1 MTASSA
7 RSWSSGK
14 VAGPILITHTSND
27 RAVGI
32 AYPIASRIARQ
43 DNADL
48 GDADDVFGGIGRN
61 GAIHTPE
68 AVAGELLSDRGQYAF
83 VPGKLYNLRADP
95 LISSHSDVTGPAVA
109 YALLTA
115 AAG

>member
-1 MTASSA
+1 MEQG
-7 RSWSSGK
+7 R
-14 VAGPILITHTSND
+14 VAGPILITHTRND
-27 RAVGI
+27 SAVGI

-48 GDADDVFGGIGRN
+48 GDADDKFGGIGRN

-68 AVAGELLSDRGQYAF
+68 AVAGELLAVGGSYAF
-83 VPGKLYNLRADP
+83 VQGKLYNLQADAF
-95 LISSHSDVTGPAVA
+95 ISGHSDVTGPAVA
-109 YALLTA
+109 HAVLAA